1 MLTRDFIRYTITSV
15 HAQRLRSLLTAIGIA
30 VGIGAVVLLTSLG
43 EGLHRFVLA
52 EFTQFGTNLISVNP
66 GKVTTHGVSGA
77 LISNV
82 RPLTIEDAQSLRR
95 IPQIVDTVSVVQGNG
110 AIEGAGRQR
119 RVTIYGVDASASRV
133 WNFAVA
139 TGRFLPDDPPRA
151 ARSFAVLGSR
161 VRQELFG
168 FDQALG
174 ARVRIGGESFRVIGT
189 MESKGQLLGFD
200 LDDSVYIP
208 TAKAMA
214 LFNRDSLMEIN
225 VLHTA
230 GSSSTSVAEQI
241 RQALV
246 TRHGSEDFSITTQE
260 KMLEVL
266 DGVLGT
272 LTFAVGAI
280 GGISLL
286 VGGVGILTI
295 MSIAVNERTGEI
307 GLLRALGVERSRIL
321 TLFLGEAVVLAA
333 IGGLAGL
340 VLGVGGSWL
349 CAMLIP
355 ALPAHTSWGYAA
367 TAELL
372 AIVVGLIAGVLP
384 ARRAAGLHP
393 VEALRAE

>member
-1 MLTRDFIRYTITSV
+1 MRPQDFFHYTLTSV
-15 HAQRLRSLLTAIGIA
+15 YAQRLRSFLTATGIA

-43 EGLHRFVLA
+43 EGLHQFVLG
-52 EFTQFGTNLISVNP
+52 EFTQFGTNLIGVNP
-66 GKVTTHGVSGA
+66 GKVTTHGMSGA

-82 RPLTIEDAQSLRR
+82 RPLTIDDALALKQ
-95 IPQIVDTVSVVQGNG
+95 IPQIIDVVSVIQGNG
-110 AIEGAGRQR
+110 AVEGNGRQR
-119 RVTIYGVDASASRV
+119 RTTVYGVDASASRV
-133 WNFAVA
+133 WRFEVA
-139 TGRFLPDDPPRA
+139 AGRFLPDDPPKA
-151 ARSFAVLGSR
+151 ARSFVVLGSK

-168 FDQALG
+168 SSQALG
-174 ARVRIGGESFRVIGT
+174 ERVRIGGELFRIIGS

-214 LFNRDSLMEIN
+214 LFNRDSLMEIDL
-225 VLHTA
+225 LHSS
-230 GSSSTSVAEQI
+230 GSSSAKVAEQI
-241 RQALV
+241 RKVLV
-246 TRHGSEDFSITTQE
+246 ARHGSEDFTITTQE

-266 DGVLGT
+266 GGILGT

-307 GLLRALGVERSRIL
+307 GLLRAMGVERNQIL
-321 TLFLGEAVVLAA
+321 ALFLGEAVVLAT

-340 VLGVGGSWL
+340 GIGVGGSWL
-349 CAMLIP
+349 CRLLIP
-355 ALPAHTSWGYAA
+355 ALPAHTSWSYAA
-367 TAELL
+367 AAELL
-372 AIVVGLIAGVLP
+372 AVVVGLIAGVLP
-384 ARRAAGLHP
+384 ARRAARLNP